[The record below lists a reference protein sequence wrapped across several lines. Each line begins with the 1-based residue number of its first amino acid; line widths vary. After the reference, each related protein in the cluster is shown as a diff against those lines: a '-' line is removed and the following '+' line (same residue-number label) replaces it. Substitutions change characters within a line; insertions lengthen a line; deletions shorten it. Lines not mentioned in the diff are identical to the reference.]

1 MHGRA
6 LVLGAGG
13 HAAIAWELGVLAG
26 LADGDAP
33 AHDADLVIGTSAG
46 SIVGALITSG
56 VPLDDLFRR
65 HVDPARPNG
74 ESAPAIDFVQ
84 WRADFMRA
92 REGSDEA
99 AAVLKRFGI
108 LARQVPTATRPA
120 RRRTIAARLPSP
132 AWPTT
137 RDLRIVAADVDS
149 GERRVFDRT
158 SGVDLVDAAA
168 ASCAVPG
175 IWPTVALGG
184 REYMD
189 GGVYSIDNADLA
201 IGYARVLILTLPARV
216 PALCVQS
223 LETAVEQLRRHG
235 AQVDIVHPD
244 EATLKTF
251 AAVGGNLLDPA
262 VREPAARAGREQGRW
277 LSQSGLGARGL
288 LTLRLKP
295 SRRSQQAPSPK

>member
-13 HAAIAWELGVLAG
+13 HAGIAWELGVLSG
-26 LADGDAP
+26 LADAGAP
-33 AHDADLVIGTSAG
+33 VHDADLVIGTSAG

-56 VPLDDLFRR
+56 VSLDDLFQR
-65 HVDPARPNG
+65 HVDPARQTG

-99 AAVLKRFGI
+99 AAVVKRFGV
-108 LARQVPTATRPA
+108 LARQVPTTTRDV
-120 RRRTIAARLPSP
+120 RRRTIAARLPSS
-132 AWPTT
+132 AWPPT
-137 RDLRIVAADVDS
+137 RDLRIVAADVES

-158 SGVDLVDAAA
+158 SGVDLVDAIA

-175 IWPTVALGG
+175 IWPTVAVDG

-201 IGYARVLILTLPARV
+201 IGCARVLILTLQARV

-223 LETAVEQLRRHG
+223 LESAVEQLRQNG
-235 AQVDIVHPD
+235 AQVEIVHPD
-244 EATLKTF
+244 EATLKAF
-251 AAVGGNLLDPA
+251 GAVGGNLLDPA
-262 VREPAARAGREQGRW
+262 VREPAARAGREQGRR
-277 LSQSGLGARGL
+277 LSQSGPGLGA
-288 LTLRLKP
+288 
-295 SRRSQQAPSPK
+295 S

>member
-13 HAAIAWELGVLAG
+13 HAGIAWELGVLAG

-33 AHDADLVIGTSAG
+33 AHEADLVIGTSAG

-56 VPLDDLFRR
+56 VSLADLFERQ
-65 HVDPARPNG
+65 VDPARHTG

-92 REGSDEA
+92 RQGSDDA
-99 AAVLKRFGI
+99 AAVVKRFGV
-108 LARQVPTATRPA
+108 LARQVPTTTRDA

-137 RDLRIVAADVDS
+137 RDLRIVAADVES
-149 GERRVFDRT
+149 GERRVFDRA
-158 SGVDLVDAAA
+158 SGVDLVDAVA

-175 IWPTVALGG
+175 IWPTVAVDGC
-184 REYMD
+184 EYMD

-201 IGYARVLILTLPARV
+201 SGHARVLILTLQARV

-223 LETAVEQLRRHG
+223 LESAVDELRRNG
-235 AQVDIVHPD
+235 AQVEIVHPD
-244 EATLKTF
+244 EATLEAF

-262 VREPAARAGREQGRW
+262 VREPAARAGRAQGRQ
-277 LSQSGLGARGL
+277 L
-288 LTLRLKP
+288 
-295 SRRSQQAPSPK
+295 APSLLP

>member
-26 LADGDAP
+26 LADGGAP

-46 SIVGALITSG
+46 SVVGALITSG
-56 VPLDDLFRR
+56 VSLDDLFTRQL
-65 HVDPARPNG
+65 DPLHSG

-92 REGSDEA
+92 REGTDEPL
-99 AAVLKRFGI
+99 AVVKRFGI
-108 LARQVPTATRPA
+108 LARQVPTTTRDA
-120 RRRTIAARLPSP
+120 RRRTIAGRLPP
-132 AWPTT
+132 PHAWPAT
-137 RDLRIVAADVDS
+137 RDLRIVAADVDT

-158 SGVDLVDAAA
+158 SGVDLVDAVA

-175 IWPTVALGG
+175 IWPTVAVDGG
-184 REYMD
+184 EYMD

-201 IGYARVLILTLPARV
+201 VGSARVLILTLQARV

-223 LETAVEQLRRHG
+223 LESAVDELHQSG
-235 AQVDIVHPD
+235 AEVEIVHPD
-244 EATLKTF
+244 EATLKAF
-251 AAVGGNLLDPA
+251 GAVGGNVLDPA
-262 VREPAARAGREQGRW
+262 VREPAARAGREQGRK
-277 LSQSGLGARGL
+277 LSRSGIGARG
-288 LTLRLKP
+288 
-295 SRRSQQAPSPK
+295 

>member
-13 HAAIAWELGVLAG
+13 HAGIAWELGVLSG
-26 LADGDAP
+26 LADAGAP
-33 AHDADLVIGTSAG
+33 VHDADLVIGTSAG

-56 VPLDDLFRR
+56 VSLDDLFQR
-65 HVDPARPNG
+65 HVDPARQTG

-99 AAVLKRFGI
+99 AAVVKRFGV
-108 LARQVPTATRPA
+108 LARQVPTTTRDV
-120 RRRTIAARLPSP
+120 RRRTIAARLPSS
-132 AWPTT
+132 AWPPT
-137 RDLRIVAADVDS
+137 RDLRIVAADVES

-158 SGVDLVDAAA
+158 SGVDLVDAIA

-175 IWPTVALGG
+175 IWPTVAVDG

-201 IGYARVLILTLPARV
+201 IGCARVLILTLQARV

-223 LETAVEQLRRHG
+223 LESAVEQLRQNG
-235 AQVDIVHPD
+235 AQVEIVHTD
-244 EATLKTF
+244 EATLKAF
-251 AAVGGNLLDPA
+251 GAVGGNLLDPA
-262 VREPAARAGREQGRW
+262 VREPAARAGREQGRR
-277 LSQSGLGARGL
+277 LSQSGP
-288 LTLRLKP
+288 RLEA
-295 SRRSQQAPSPK
+295 S

>member
-6 LVLGAGG
+6 LVLGAG
-13 HAAIAWELGVLAG
+13 HAGIAWELGVLSG
-26 LADGDAP
+26 LADAGAP
-33 AHDADLVIGTSAG
+33 VHDADLVIGTSAG

-56 VPLDDLFRR
+56 VSLDDLFQR
-65 HVDPARPNG
+65 HVDPARQTG

-99 AAVLKRFGI
+99 AAVVKRFGV
-108 LARQVPTATRPA
+108 LARQVPTTTRDV
-120 RRRTIAARLPSP
+120 RRRTIAARLPSS
-132 AWPTT
+132 AWPPT
-137 RDLRIVAADVDS
+137 RDLRIVAADVES

-158 SGVDLVDAAA
+158 SGVDLVDAIA

-175 IWPTVALGG
+175 IWPTVAVDG

-201 IGYARVLILTLPARV
+201 IGCARVLILTLQARV

-223 LETAVEQLRRHG
+223 LESAVEQLRQNG
-235 AQVDIVHPD
+235 AQVEIVHPD
-244 EATLKTF
+244 EATLKAF
-251 AAVGGNLLDPA
+251 GAVGGNLLDPA
-262 VREPAARAGREQGRW
+262 VREPAARAGREQGRR
-277 LSQSGLGARGL
+277 LSQSGPGL
-288 LTLRLKP
+288 WA
-295 SRRSQQAPSPK
+295 S

>member
-13 HAAIAWELGVLAG
+13 HAGIAWELGVLSG
-26 LADGDAP
+26 LADAGAP
-33 AHDADLVIGTSAG
+33 VHDADLVIGTSAG

-56 VPLDDLFRR
+56 VSLDDLFQR
-65 HVDPARPNG
+65 HVDPARQTG

-99 AAVLKRFGI
+99 AAVVKRFGV
-108 LARQVPTATRPA
+108 LARQVPTTTRDV
-120 RRRTIAARLPSP
+120 RRRTIAARLPSS
-132 AWPTT
+132 AWPPT
-137 RDLRIVAADVDS
+137 RDLRIVAADVES

-158 SGVDLVDAAA
+158 SGVDLVDAIA

-175 IWPTVALGG
+175 IWPTVAVDG

-201 IGYARVLILTLPARV
+201 IGCARVLILTLQARV

-223 LETAVEQLRRHG
+223 LESAVEQLRQNG
-235 AQVDIVHPD
+235 AQVEIVHPD
-244 EATLKTF
+244 EATLKAF
-251 AAVGGNLLDPA
+251 GAVGGNLLDPA
-262 VREPAARAGREQGRW
+262 VREPAARAGREQGRR
-277 LSQSGLGARGL
+277 LSQSGPGL
-288 LTLRLKP
+288 WA
-295 SRRSQQAPSPK
+295 S

>member
-13 HAAIAWELGVLAG
+13 HAGIAWELGVLAG

-33 AHDADLVIGTSAG
+33 EHEADLVIGTSAG
-46 SIVGALITSG
+46 SIVGALVTSG
-56 VPLDDLFRR
+56 VSLDDLFQR
-65 HVDPARPNG
+65 HVDPARQTA

-99 AAVLKRFGI
+99 AAVVKRFGV
-108 LARQVPTATRPA
+108 LARQVPTTTRDA

-137 RDLRIVAADVDS
+137 RDLRVVAADVES

-158 SGVDLVDAAA
+158 SRVDLVDAVA

-175 IWPTVALGG
+175 IWPTVAVDG

-201 IGYARVLILTLPARV
+201 TGCARVLILTVQARV
-216 PALCVQS
+216 PALSVQS
-223 LETAVEQLRRHG
+223 LEFAVDQLRRNG
-235 AQVDIVHPD
+235 AQVEIVHPD
-244 EATLKTF
+244 EATLKAF
-251 AAVGGNLLDPA
+251 DAVRGNLLDPA
-262 VREPAARAGREQGRW
+262 VREPAARAGREQGRR
-277 LSQSGLGARGL
+277 LSQSGLGA
-288 LTLRLKP
+288 
-295 SRRSQQAPSPK
+295 S

>member
-13 HAAIAWELGVLAG
+13 HAGIAWELGVLSG
-26 LADGDAP
+26 LADAGAP
-33 AHDADLVIGTSAG
+33 VHDADLVIGTSAG

-56 VPLDDLFRR
+56 VSLDDLFQR
-65 HVDPARPNG
+65 HVDPARQTG

-99 AAVLKRFGI
+99 AAVVKRFGV
-108 LARQVPTATRPA
+108 LARQVPTTTRDV
-120 RRRTIAARLPSP
+120 RRRTIAARLPSS
-132 AWPTT
+132 AWPPT
-137 RDLRIVAADVDS
+137 RDLRIVAADVES

-158 SGVDLVDAAA
+158 SGVDLVDAIA

-175 IWPTVALGG
+175 IWPTVAVDG

-201 IGYARVLILTLPARV
+201 IGCARVLILTLQARV

-223 LETAVEQLRRHG
+223 LESAVEQLRQNG
-235 AQVDIVHPD
+235 AQVEIVHPD
-244 EATLKTF
+244 EATLKAF
-251 AAVGGNLLDPA
+251 GAVGGNLLDPA
-262 VREPAARAGREQGRW
+262 VREPAARAGREQGRR
-277 LSQSGLGARGL
+277 LSQSGP
-288 LTLRLKP
+288 RLEA
-295 SRRSQQAPSPK
+295 S

>member
-6 LVLGAGG
+6 VVLGAGG
-13 HAAIAWELGVLAG
+13 HAGIAWELGVLAG

-56 VPLDDLFRR
+56 VPLDDLFQQY
-65 HVDPARPNG
+65 VDPAHHTG

-92 REGSDEA
+92 REGSDQA
-99 AAVLKRFGI
+99 AEVVKRFGA
-108 LARQVPTATRPA
+108 LARQVPTATRDA
-120 RRRTIAARLPSP
+120 RRRAIAARLPSQ
-132 AWPTT
+132 AWPAN
-137 RDLRIVAADVDS
+137 RDLRIVAADVES

-158 SGVDLVDAAA
+158 SGVDLVDAVA

-175 IWPTVALGG
+175 IWPTVAISG

-201 IGYARVLILTLPARV
+201 IGCARVLVLTLEPRV

-223 LETAVEQLRRHG
+223 LDAALDALRRSG
-235 AQVDIVHPD
+235 ARVDLVHPD

-251 AAVGGNLLDPA
+251 AAVGGNVLDPA
-262 VREPAARAGREQGRW
+262 VRVPAARAGRDQGRQIAH
-277 LSQSGLGARGL
+277 SL
-288 LTLRLKP
+288 LP
-295 SRRSQQAPSPK
+295 

>member
-13 HAAIAWELGVLAG
+13 HAGIAWELGVLSG
-26 LADGDAP
+26 LADAGAP
-33 AHDADLVIGTSAG
+33 VHDADLVIGTSAG

-56 VPLDDLFRR
+56 VSLDDLFQR
-65 HVDPARPNG
+65 HVDPARQTG

-99 AAVLKRFGI
+99 AAVVKRFGV
-108 LARQVPTATRPA
+108 LARQVPTTTRDV
-120 RRRTIAARLPSP
+120 RRRTIAARLPSS
-132 AWPTT
+132 AWPPT
-137 RDLRIVAADVDS
+137 RDLRIVAADVES

-158 SGVDLVDAAA
+158 SGVDLVDAIA

-175 IWPTVALGG
+175 IWPTVAVDG

-201 IGYARVLILTLPARV
+201 IGCARVLILTLQARV

-223 LETAVEQLRRHG
+223 LESAVEQLRQNG
-235 AQVDIVHPD
+235 AQVEIVHPD
-244 EATLKTF
+244 EATLKAF
-251 AAVGGNLLDPA
+251 GAVGGNLLDPA
-262 VREPAARAGREQGRW
+262 AREPAARAGREQGRR
-277 LSQSGLGARGL
+277 LSQSGPGL
-288 LTLRLKP
+288 WA
-295 SRRSQQAPSPK
+295 S